1 MQKNTFAHDR
11 SHNLIRDYQTYTD
24 YKQVLK
30 DAPDFPKTL
39 EKFQEMKYNDDEIFE
54 LYKKA
59 FQTIKSAPKESM
71 ADKVVEIPEPKFT
84 QYIFKPENSEGY
96 SKGKAFISRLGY
108 NTDNWELFAEEI
120 KKQSKN
126 YSMEIVERNG
136 YGIKYQQDMI
146 VFGTKNR
153 PMWIKVIW
161 LQENDKLR
169 LITLRP
175 TQEG

>member
-1 MQKNTFAHDR
+1 MP
-11 SHNLIRDYQTYTD
+11 I
-24 YKQVLK
+24 
-30 DAPDFPKTL
+30 TL
-39 EKFQEMKYNDDEIFE
+39 EKFQEIKYNDNEIYE

-59 FQTIKSAPKESM
+59 FQTIKSANKDIK
-71 ADKVVEIPEPKFT
+71 ADKVVELAEPKFT
-84 QYIFKPENSEGY
+84 QYIFNPGNSVGY

-108 NTDNWELFAEEI
+108 NTDNWKLFAEEI
-120 KKQSKN
+120 KKQSRN
-126 YSMEIVERNG
+126 YPMEVVERSG

-161 LQENDKLR
+161 MQENDKFR

-175 TQEG
+175 TQEDT